1 MMAAAC
7 PATSAAVLRV
17 AAAIAASVA
26 GGAALLVAF
35 SRHWP
40 FVGPGAGV
48 PAPAF
53 AVVAVAAGS
62 VAESTFPA
70 AAGTSGPALDFQWL
84 EQKGERAEDRSDAL
98 HWQGEKGCSERGN

>member
-1 MMAAAC
+1 MAAAC

-17 AAAIAASVA
+17 AVAIAASVA
-26 GGAALLVAF
+26 GGVALFVAF
-35 SRHWP
+35 SRHSP
-40 FVGPGAGV
+40 FVGPAAGV

-98 HWQGEKGCSERGN
+98 HWQGEKGCSGRGN

>member
-1 MMAAAC
+1 MAAAS

-17 AAAIAASVA
+17 VAAIAASVS

-40 FVGPGAGV
+40 FVGPAADV

-53 AVVAVAAGS
+53 AVVAVAVGS
-62 VAESTFPA
+62 VAESTSPA
-70 AAGTSGPALDFQWL
+70 AAGTAGPALDFQSL
-84 EQKGERAEDRSDAL
+84 E
-98 HWQGEKGCSERGN
+98 

>member
-1 MMAAAC
+1 MAAAS

-17 AAAIAASVA
+17 VAAIAASVA

-40 FVGPGAGV
+40 FVGPAADV

-53 AVVAVAAGS
+53 AVVAVAVGS

-70 AAGTSGPALDFQWL
+70 AAGTAGPALDFHSL
-84 EQKGERAEDRSDAL
+84 E
-98 HWQGEKGCSERGN
+98 

>member
-1 MMAAAC
+1 MAAGE
-7 PATSAAVLRV
+7 PATSV
-17 AAAIAASVA
+17 AAESVFAPIAASVA
-26 GGAALLVAF
+26 GGAALPVAF

-40 FVGPGAGV
+40 FVGSTAGV

-53 AVVAVAAGS
+53 AVVAAAAGS

-98 HWQGEKGCSERGN
+98 HWQGEKGCSGRGN